1 MINRAIS
8 AILCTMKNGKKKPF
22 VLHVLKGFLILLCTV
37 LVVITCWTAFSAFD
51 RISPLRAVPRNYSL
65 FIHTDSV
72 WDAVSPVLDLKAA
85 DVLLAEPSFSD
96 YRSAFIQLRSSDL
109 RHNRYAKFAASRRVD
124 VALYTSAGT
133 TEYVAVVD
141 MSFLSAVT
149 RLADI
154 LGPHLKITN
163 LTYIAGSTLPHYE
176 YRTADSTICFKQ
188 ERNFL
193 IVASSVGMLMRS
205 AGHDNEAEYTQ
216 DEKEILTEKNSE
228 TFRIVADAGKFAQ
241 SVAQGNKT
249 ASEISS
255 YLTKGAHSVV
265 SLGISDSDI
274 NVKAEF
280 PMTLPSDS
288 KSPFVSLLSKNSRM
302 PALLTKLGDPIQYYT
317 IVNAGSL
324 PELKDAV
331 FPFVENNK
339 DVVNTWNK
347 AESLCKTLFS
357 LSLEDILFSW
367 TGTEYAVF
375 GMEGNSDPVF
385 ALQIQDEQQRK
396 KIFDSIISSFAVE
409 NRTNLIIG
417 GVRVP
422 CLALPPFLQDVLAS
436 FNIELPHPYYL
447 AQNGYIYF
455 SESPQNLSSIYNAY
469 KSGRMLARKK
479 NWKTVSDNQNSAFTL
494 GMYYDLQRS
503 IPFFLENG
511 STVSKILKLYNIG
524 RCDFRIKNNVLT
536 CQLHATVC
544 SDDSTR
550 LIPGFPLKSGAVKD
564 YTLQSE
570 PGKDSGAVFWVENGK
585 NVKALESVSMKQN
598 ETMLPDSC
606 TIVSAS
612 EKTSGGGVLWAVTSN
627 GAVYLLDRQLECLD
641 GFPVL
646 TGAMPSAQS
655 AAYENG
661 LLIPSKDGSVIFVR
675 SDGTYAVLQVA
686 ESAIL
691 KSAPAVLGEY
701 AAVYNKGFNGS
712 IYLIK
717 KDACINAGEPM
728 KIDGIGFGKPA
739 LAENGHTL
747 YTAFITQA
755 GLFYL
760 FADGKA
766 VPGFPVQI
774 DDIFYTNAVY
784 CNNFFFALSQDAQLY
799 RIGFDGSFISIKIPD
814 AASATQGFVASVS
827 SDGHDDVYVCADG
840 NVLYGFSPSLEVL
853 RGFPLAGCSIPVF
866 ADINGDRNDDCLV
879 LSADKQLYAWN
890 LK

>member
-1 MINRAIS
+1 
-8 AILCTMKNGKKKPF
+8 MKNGKKKPF
-22 VLHVLKGFLILLCTV
+22 VLRVLKGFLILLCMV
-37 LVVITCWTAFSAFD
+37 LVVISCWIVFSALD
-51 RISPLRAVPRNYSL
+51 RISPLRAVPRDYSL

-96 YRSAFIQLRSSDL
+96 YRSAFIQLRSSGL
-109 RHNRYAKFAASRRVD
+109 RNNKYAKFAASRRVD
-124 VALYTSAGT
+124 AALYTSGGK

-154 LGPHLKITN
+154 LGPHIEIDGLSYVI
-163 LTYIAGSTLPHYE
+163 GSSLPHYE
-176 YRTADSTICFKQ
+176 YCTAESTLFFKQ
-188 ERNFL
+188 ERNLL
-193 IVASSVGMLMRS
+193 IIASSIDMLTRS
-205 AGHDNEAEYTQ
+205 FANNNETGYTQ
-216 DEKEILTEKNSE
+216 DEKKSLTEKNSE
-228 TFRIVADAGKFAQ
+228 TFRIVADAGKLAQ
-241 SVAQGNKT
+241 SVVQGNKT
-249 ASEISS
+249 ASEIAS
-255 YLTKGAHSVV
+255 YLTKGAHSVI
-265 SLGISDSDI
+265 SFGISDSDI
-274 NVKAEF
+274 NIEADF
-280 PMTLPSDS
+280 PVTLPSDG
-288 KSPFVSLLSKNSRM
+288 KSPLVSLLSKNSRM

-339 DVVNTWNK
+339 DVVDSWNK

-367 TGTEYAVF
+367 TGTEYAVL
-375 GMEGNSDPVF
+375 GIEGNSDPVF
-385 ALQIQDEQQRK
+385 ALQIQDEQQRE
-396 KIFDSIISSFAVE
+396 KIFDSIFSSFAVE

-447 AQNGYIYF
+447 IQNGYIYF

-479 NWKTVSDNQNSAFTL
+479 NWKTVSDNQNSAFTI

-503 IPFFLENG
+503 TPFFLESG
-511 STVSKILKLYNIG
+511 TTVSKILKLYNIG
-524 RCDFRIKNNVLT
+524 RCDFRIKNDVLT
-536 CQLHATVC
+536 CQLHAIVC
-544 SDDSTR
+544 PDGGTR
-550 LIPGFPLKSGAVKD
+550 LIPGFPLKSGAVQD
-564 YTLQSE
+564 YALMAE

-585 NVKALESVSMKQN
+585 TVKALEFVSMKQFQA
-598 ETMLPDSC
+598 TLPDSC
-606 TIVSAS
+606 SITSAS
-612 EKTSGGGVLWAVTSN
+612 EETSGGGVLWAVTSD
-627 GAVYLLDRQLECLD
+627 GAVYLLNRQLACLD
-641 GFPVL
+641 GFPVV
-646 TGAMPSAQS
+646 TGAFPSAPS

-661 LLIPSKDGSVIFVR
+661 LLIPSREGSVICVR
-675 SDGTYAVLQVA
+675 EDGTYGVLPVA
-686 ESAIL
+686 DGAIF
-691 KSAPAVLGEY
+691 KSAPAVLGEN
-701 AAVYNKGFNGS
+701 AAVYTKGFKGS

-717 KDACINAGEPM
+717 KDACVNAGEPM
-728 KIDGIGFGKPA
+728 SIDGIGFGKPA
-739 LAENGHTL
+739 LAEKGHTL
-747 YTAFITQA
+747 YTAFVTQA

-760 FADGKA
+760 FADGKT
-766 VPGFPVQI
+766 VSGFPVQI
-774 DDIFYTNAVY
+774 DDVFYTNVVY

-814 AASATQGFVASVS
+814 AASARQGFVTTVS

-840 NVLYGFSPSLEVL
+840 NILYGFSSALEVL
-853 RGFPLAGCSIPVF
+853 PGFPLAGCSIPVF

-879 LSADKQLYAWN
+879 LSADKRLYAWN

>member
-1 MINRAIS
+1 
-8 AILCTMKNGKKKPF
+8 MKNGKKKPF
-22 VLHVLKGFLILLCTV
+22 VLRVLKGFFILLCTV
-37 LVVITCWTAFSAFD
+37 FVAISCWIAFSAFD
-51 RISPLRAVPRNYSL
+51 RISPLRAVPRDYSL

-72 WDAVSPVLDLKAA
+72 WDAVSPVLDLKAV

-96 YRSAFIQLRSSDL
+96 YRSGFIQLRSSGL
-109 RHNRYAKFAASRRVD
+109 RNNKYAKFAASRRVD
-124 VALYTSAGT
+124 AALYTSGDT
-133 TEYVAVVD
+133 TGYVAVVD

-154 LGPHLKITN
+154 LGPHLKIDG
-163 LTYIAGSTLPHYE
+163 LTYTAGSSLPHYE
-176 YRTADSTICFKQ
+176 YRTAESTLFFKQ
-188 ERNFL
+188 ERNLL
-193 IVASSVGMLMRS
+193 IIANSIDMLMRS
-205 AGHDNEAEYTQ
+205 AAENNETEYTQ
-216 DEKEILTEKNSE
+216 DEKKNLTAKNSE
-228 TFRIVADAGKFAQ
+228 TFRIVADAGKLAQ
-241 SVAQGNKT
+241 SVVQGNET
-249 ASEISS
+249 ASEIAS
-255 YLTKGAHSVV
+255 YLTKGAHSVI
-265 SLGISDSDI
+265 SFAISDSDI
-274 NVKAEF
+274 NIKADF
-280 PMTLPSDS
+280 PVTLPADG
-288 KSPFVSLLSKNSRM
+288 KSPLVSLLSKNSRM

-339 DVVNTWNK
+339 NVVDSWNK

-367 TGTEYAVF
+367 TGTEYAVL
-375 GMEGNSDPVF
+375 GIEGNSDPVF
-385 ALQIQDEQQRK
+385 ALQIQDEQQRE

-447 AQNGYIYF
+447 IQNGYIYF

-469 KSGRMLARKK
+469 KSGRMLARKE
-479 NWKTVSDNQNSAFTL
+479 NWKTVSDNQNSAFTI

-503 IPFFLENG
+503 VPFFLENG
-511 STVSKILKLYNIG
+511 TIVSKILKLYNIG

-544 SDDSTR
+544 PDDGTR
-550 LIPGFPLKSGAVKD
+550 LIPGFPLPSGTVQD
-564 YTLQSE
+564 YNLQSG
-570 PGKDSGAVFWVENGK
+570 PVKNSGAVFWVENGK
-585 NVKALESVSMKQN
+585 TVKALEFVSMKQS

-606 TIVSAS
+606 TIASAS
-612 EKTSGGGVLWAVTSN
+612 EETSGGGVLWAVTSN
-627 GAVYLLDRQLECLD
+627 GAAYLLNRQLECLD
-641 GFPVL
+641 GFPVV
-646 TGAMPSAQS
+646 TGALPSAKS
-655 AAYENG
+655 AAYKNG
-661 LLIPSKDGSVIFVR
+661 LLIPSRDGSVIFVR
-675 SDGTYAVLQVA
+675 SDGTYGVLPVA
-686 ESAIL
+686 EGAVF
-691 KSAPAVLGEY
+691 KSAPAVLGET
-701 AAVYNKGFNGS
+701 AAIYSKSFKGS

-717 KDACINAGEPM
+717 KDACVNAGEPM
-728 KIDGIGFGKPA
+728 KIDGIGFGRPA

-760 FADGKA
+760 FSDGKT
-766 VPGFPVQI
+766 VSGFPVQI
-774 DDIFYTNAVY
+774 DDVFYTNVVY
-784 CNNFFFALSQDAQLY
+784 CNNFFFALSQDALLY

-814 AASATQGFVASVS
+814 AVSARQGFVAAVS

-840 NVLYGFSPSLEVL
+840 NILHGFSPALEVL
-853 RGFPLAGCSIPVF
+853 RGFPVAGCSIPVF

-879 LSADKQLYAWN
+879 LSADKRLYAWN